1 MSEFESFEKQ
11 QKKAFDLGETI
22 NQSFDIYKKIALPG
36 GLGLL
41 LIMAILSIASISG
54 IGFFVDIESFSD
66 KMKNFKPEDL
76 SFQENLIYI
85 GVITIITALI
95 SPFIAGIQKMCQ
107 EADHNEEVKFSSIWF
122 YVNSDRFVHIVL
134 ATSLITFI
142 NTAINNYLTTIMPL
156 FGNLLAVC
164 ITFPISVLTFIMLP
178 LILFE
183 GLNSM
188 QAISKSTQLIFK
200 SFFTVLI
207 LLLLGYIFAF
217 VGLIAFCV
225 GIIFTMPILYAI
237 QYTVYKNLS

>member
-1 MSEFESFEKQ
+1 MSEFESFEKE
-11 QKKAFDLGETI
+11 QKKAFDLGEAI
-22 NQSFDIYKKIALPG
+22 NQSFEIYKKIALPG

-41 LIMAILSIASISG
+41 LIMAILSIASVSG
-54 IGFFVDIESFSD
+54 IGFFVDIESFSE
-66 KMKNFKPEDL
+66 KMKNFKPETL

-95 SPFIAGIQKMCQ
+95 SPFIAGLQKMCH
-107 EADHNEEVKFSSIWF
+107 EADQNEEVRFSSIWF
-122 YVNSDRFVHIVL
+122 YVNSDRFIHIVL
-134 ATSLITFI
+134 ATSLITLI
-142 NTAINNYLTTIMPL
+142 TTAINNYLTSSMPL
-156 FGNLLAVC
+156 FGNLLAIC

-183 GLNSM
+183 GLNAI
-188 QAISKSTQLIFK
+188 QAISKSTQLVSK
-200 SFFTVLI
+200 NFFTVLI

-225 GIIFTMPILYAI
+225 GIIFTMPIIYAV